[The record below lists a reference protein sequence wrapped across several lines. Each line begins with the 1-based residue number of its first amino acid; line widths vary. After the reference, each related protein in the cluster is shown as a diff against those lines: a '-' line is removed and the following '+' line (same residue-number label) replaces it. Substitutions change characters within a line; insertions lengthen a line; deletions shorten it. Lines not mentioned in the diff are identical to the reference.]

1 MAANTV
7 GIVLASL
14 MFIVLIILITIY
26 VVRIINHNK
35 LHKNDNDDH
44 EKLYNKLYKRQMRQH
59 DRLNKMSLD
68 VLDFA
73 KHQVEQKKKLDTI
86 NAMVVENESG
96 IDELEDDISQNQ
108 SSFGALK
115 TQVSGMEAIIKSN
128 TDKHLEYQKR
138 ILEINDLA
146 STTNELA
153 MDNQETIQGF
163 DINSLNRKMTMLEG
177 QLGLINENINTNA
190 DNIAQLQLVTDED

>member
-1 MAANTV
+1 MNGTV
-7 GIVLASL
+7 GIVLLSL
-14 MFIVLIILITIY
+14 MFVTLATLITIY
-26 VVRIINHNK
+26 VFRLINHNK
-35 LHKNDNDDH
+35 LHKNDNDEN
-44 EKLYNKLYKRQMRQH
+44 EKLYNRLYKRQMRQH
-59 DRLNKMSLD
+59 DRLNKMSID

-73 KHQVEQKKKLDTI
+73 KHQVEQKKKLDAV
-86 NAMVVENESG
+86 NSMVVENEST
-96 IDELEDDISQNQ
+96 INELEDDMSQNQ
-108 SSFGALK
+108 SAFGTLK
-115 TQVSGMEAIIKSN
+115 TQVSGMETIVKSN
-128 TDKHLEYQKR
+128 TDKHLENKQR
-138 ILEINDLA
+138 ISEVNDLA